1 MSLTIRKRGSNY
13 KFIYNLTEIRARI
26 IRLTSGSM
34 VKEMRKYIGEI
45 GLTITAII
53 WGSGFVMSALALD
66 YYTPYQI
73 LAVRFTIG
81 ALLLAL
87 VFHKRLRQL
96 NKSILWQGTVL
107 GILLYA
113 AFALQTV
120 GLQFTTPSKNAFLT
134 GVNVVIVPFIAFILY
149 KRKLDKFELGG
160 AVLALIGVAVLSL
173 QWSSSI
179 NIGDLLTLGCAVMFA
194 FHIFYTGRF
203 VSSVDPILLTLLQMT
218 VAAVISCITVIVIG
232 ETSFSMDSA
241 ALSSVLYLAVFSTTL
256 AFLMQTVAQKH
267 LSETK
272 AAIILSTE
280 SVWGMVFSVA
290 LAYEL
295 LTFRM
300 FLGALI
306 IFIAILLSEVRPQ
319 LLRKRIPP
327 QIKERK
333 I

>member
-1 MSLTIRKRGSNY
+1 MK
-13 KFIYNLTEIRARI
+13 K
-26 IRLTSGSM
+26 
-34 VKEMRKYIGEI
+34 VKKYIGEI

-53 WGSGFVMSALALD
+53 WGSGFVMSALALE

-73 LAVRFTIG
+73 LAVRFIIG
-81 ALLLAL
+81 ALLLSI
-87 VFHKRLRQL
+87 VFHKCLLRMD
-96 NKSILWQGTVL
+96 KSVLWKGALL
-107 GILLYA
+107 GVFLYG

-134 GVNVVIVPFIAFILY
+134 GVNVVMVPLIAFILY
-149 KRKLDKFELGG
+149 KRKLDTFELFG

-173 QWSSSI
+173 QWSTTI
-179 NIGDLLTLGCAVMFA
+179 NIGDVLTLGCAVMFA
-194 FHIFYTGRF
+194 FHILYTARF
-203 VSSVDPILLTLLQMT
+203 VRTEDAILLTLLQMV
-218 VAAVISCITVIVIG
+218 VAAVISSVTVIGMG
-232 ETSFSMDSA
+232 ETSFSMEPKG
-241 ALSSVLYLAVFSTTL
+241 LSSVLYLAVFSTTL
-256 AFLMQTVAQKH
+256 AFLMQTVGQKH

-280 SVWGMVFSVA
+280 SVWGMIFSVA

-319 LLRKRIPP
+319 LLKKRIPP
-327 QIKERK
+327 QVKEHE